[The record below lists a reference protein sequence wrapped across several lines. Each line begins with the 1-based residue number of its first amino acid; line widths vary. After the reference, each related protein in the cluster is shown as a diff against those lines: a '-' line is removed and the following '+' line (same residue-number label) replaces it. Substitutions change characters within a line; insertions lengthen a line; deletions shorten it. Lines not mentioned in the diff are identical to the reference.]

1 MKLIWESDTLKLD
14 YSGPM
19 MKGESMKIIASNILR
34 VIEWLLIVAG
44 VVIVV
49 PMIIPYSD
57 MYSFNRD
64 LREAKAEGIF
74 YKGPEEK
81 QTFFESKLT
90 IKGVIYDGEDLNVY
104 VRGCRFS
111 SGSKL
116 PQQAIVHLPNGE
128 TLGPRS
134 WGGTSNLFCDTGVY
148 LYEDVPSELIQIT
161 FGQESYGE
169 SFSFVIPLE
178 KEAAE

>member
-1 MKLIWESDTLKLD
+1 MDERWWNYMKRNV
-14 YSGPM
+14 
-19 MKGESMKIIASNILR
+19 SNLFR
-34 VIEWLLIVAG
+34 VIEWLLIVGGAFLLSS
-44 VVIVV
+44 
-49 PMIIPYSD
+49 MIIPFSD

-64 LREAKAEGIF
+64 FREARAAGIF
-74 YKGPEEK
+74 YEGSGEK

-104 VRGCRFS
+104 VRGCRLG

-134 WGGTSNLFCDTGVY
+134 WGGTMNLFCGTGVY
-148 LYEDVPSELIQIT
+148 SYEDVPSELSQIT
-161 FGQESYGE
+161 FGQESYDE
-169 SFSFVIPLE
+169 SFSFVIPLRQE
-178 KEAAE
+178 EAE